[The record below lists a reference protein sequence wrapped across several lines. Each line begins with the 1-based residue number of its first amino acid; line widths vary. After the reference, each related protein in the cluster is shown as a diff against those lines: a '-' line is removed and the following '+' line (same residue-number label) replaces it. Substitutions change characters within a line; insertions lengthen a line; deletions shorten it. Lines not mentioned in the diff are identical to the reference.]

1 MPNEAKQKPA
11 KSGSPA
17 KKPTPEQKREAAYQ
31 AACAAASWGKWTVFY
46 RERADF
52 YRNAQQQFLALGDYK
67 DSAEQA
73 AFCAAQAE
81 EAETTGSDQALKEAM
96 EKASSASS
104 ANDYYLAARELERL
118 TDRPEA
124 QAEADRCMAVY
135 DRLCHRKRVRQLI
148 VTAVICLLVIFGA
161 GLVHFGVLQY
171 GVASLCR
178 QQEDYADALK
188 WYLEA
193 KDFGDSK
200 ERITECRYYRGIEF
214 QEAGKYLQAYDKFR
228 LIPGYLDADDRL
240 LDSARGM
247 MACLSPG
254 DTITFGKLSKDE
266 KAKWFVLD
274 NDGESVT
281 LLAGFRLEHCYDS
294 ASEAVTW
301 KGCELRSWLNSDFL
315 SDTFTENEQS
325 LLLEASLRNDPN
337 PVYGTEGGDDTLDRV
352 YLLSETEVEQY
363 APVLFGQDEKG
374 KALDP
379 LKPEGLGW
387 RLRTPGAAGSGT
399 AFVDT
404 DGQIILYGYVA
415 TAEQPGVRPV
425 IRISTVG

>member
-1 MPNEAKQKPA
+1 MPNEAKQKSA

-17 KKPTPEQKREAAYQ
+17 KKPTPDQKREAAYQ
-31 AACAAASWGKWTVFY
+31 AACAAAGWGKWTVFY
-46 RERADF
+46 RERAEF

-81 EAETTGSDQALKEAM
+81 EAETTGSDQALQEAM
-96 EKASSASS
+96 EKVSAAVT

-124 QAEADRCMAVY
+124 QAEAARCMSVY
-135 DRLCHRKRVRQLI
+135 DQLCHRKRVKQLI
-148 VTAVICLLVIFGA
+148 VTAVICLLLIFGA
-161 GLVHFGVLQY
+161 GLIHFGVLQY
-171 GVASLCR
+171 GVASLCQ

-193 KDFGDSK
+193 KDFADS
-200 ERITECRYYRGIEF
+200 EQRITECRYYRGIEF
-214 QEAGKYLQAYDKFR
+214 QELGKYLQAYDKFR
-228 LIPGYLDADDRL
+228 LIPGYSDADDRL

-274 NDGESVT
+274 NDGKSVT
-281 LLAGFRLEHCYDS
+281 LLAGFQLEHCYDS
-294 ASEAVTW
+294 TPEAVTW
-301 KGCELRSWLNSDFL
+301 KDCEVRSWLNRDFL
-315 SDTFTENEQS
+315 SDTFTSNEQS
-325 LLLEASLRNDPN
+325 LLLEASLRNDSN

-352 YLLSETEVEQY
+352 YLLSQAEAEQY
-363 APVLFGQDEKG
+363 APVLSGKDEKG

-399 AFVDT
+399 AFVNSE
-404 DGQIILYGYVA
+404 GQIVLYGYEA
-415 TAEQPGVRPV
+415 SAEQPGIRPV
-425 IRISTVG
+425 IRVSTVG